1 MHEAVNI
8 EILKSS
14 GERAQF
20 SLDKLRNSLKHSGAD
35 HKVVEKIVDKVK
47 DELYEGI
54 STTEIYNRAFA
65 LLKKNKSIFAS
76 KYKLKK
82 ALYELGPTGFPFERL
97 VAAILEYSGY
107 HTRVDEIM
115 NGICVTHEIDVIAEK
130 NGTITIIECKF
141 HSEEGRNC
149 NVKIPLY
156 IHSRYKDVKAHWETK
171 KSETKKMDI
180 GWVVTNTRFTADAIA
195 YGKCA
200 DLYLL
205 SWDLPPNDGIKDRI
219 DRLGLYPITV
229 STLLSNREKQFLL
242 GRDVVLCRQLWK
254 DKFFLDHMG
263 ISNTRKEKILEEI
276 KQLCNQ

>member
-1 MHEAVNI
+1 MEKEMDI
-8 EILKSS
+8 KILKSS
-14 GERAQF
+14 GERAIF
-20 SLDKLRNSLKHSGAD
+20 SLEKLRKSLKHSGAD
-35 HKVVEKIVDKVK
+35 HNLVEQIVGRVK
-47 DELYEGI
+47 DELYDDI
-54 STTEIYNRAFA
+54 STNEIYNRAYA
-65 LLKKNKSIFAS
+65 LLKKNQSVFAS

-82 ALYELGPTGFPFERL
+82 AIYELGPTGFPFERF

-107 HTRVDEIM
+107 QTRVDEIM

-130 NGTITIIECKF
+130 NGTVTIIECKF

-156 IHSRYKDVKAHWETK
+156 IHSRYNDVKAHWATK
-171 KSETKKMDI
+171 KGENRPLDK
-180 GWVVTNTRFTADAIA
+180 GWVVTNTRFTGDAIA

-200 DLYLL
+200 GMYLL
-205 SWDLPPNDGIKDRI
+205 SWDLPLNDGLKDRI

-242 GRDVVLCRQLWK
+242 SRNVVLCRQLWK

-263 ISNTRKEKILEEI
+263 IKNTRKEKILNEI
-276 KQLCNQ
+276 KQLCNH